1 MVHTIVDDSDF
12 SEIRLLFLHSQT
24 RHLVSVSVLLFGSC
38 QLNQFNTN
46 SEAAMLSTIAGR
58 AKKYEVYDT
67 FFLFAPY
74 LLLWRKLRCRFVSG
88 SKKTGSTLG
97 KD

>member
-1 MVHTIVDDSDF
+1 
-12 SEIRLLFLHSQT
+12 
-24 RHLVSVSVLLFGSC
+24 
-38 QLNQFNTN
+38 
-46 SEAAMLSTIAGR
+46 MLSTIAGR

-97 KD
+97 KDWFY